1 MCKKLLDIKYFSSF
15 PLTHYIEGHA
25 GVFVQLFVN
34 SKFHIQLLQQGCCSV
49 LHAGL
54 GKWANLGND
63 NKVTAAVAELMWL
76 WQGSDLLIGDVN
88 VCWLLCPGFM
98 HPNYDHRHHTRT
110 LEEELFHAWLC
121 LIDRKLGLFIQC
133 SKICMDFNQ
142 GHTLAKK
149 ILIGEFNLD
158 SFLGIFSKQIMVIEN
173 KLLLLLWVNCHKET
187 FEKKYDLCKGTSCTH
202 HMNL

>member
-1 MCKKLLDIKYFSSF
+1 MKQWAKVCFNVCRALMCKKLLDIKYFSSF

-88 VCWLLCPGFM
+88 VCWLLCPSFM
-98 HPNYDHRHHTRT
+98 HPNYHHRHHTRT

-142 GHTLAKK
+142 GHTLTKRS
-149 ILIGEFNLD
+149 
-158 SFLGIFSKQIMVIEN
+158 SFVI
-173 KLLLLLWVNCHKET
+173 
-187 FEKKYDLCKGTSCTH
+187 
-202 HMNL
+202 

>member
-1 MCKKLLDIKYFSSF
+1 MISDFKLWSSGQKCLIYLQVLMFKKLLDIKYFSSF

-34 SKFHIQLLQQGCCSV
+34 SKFHIQLLQQGCCSLL

-76 WQGSDLLIGDVN
+76 WQGADLLIGDVN

-98 HPNYDHRHHTRT
+98 HPNYHHRHHTRT

-133 SKICMDFNQ
+133 SKICMNFR
-142 GHTLAKK
+142 TLIKV
-149 ILIGEFNLD
+149 ILWLKRSSLE
-158 SFLGIFSKQIMVIEN
+158 VIIYPASWALFEN
-173 KLLLLLWVNCHKET
+173 K
-187 FEKKYDLCKGTSCTH
+187 
-202 HMNL
+202 

>member
-25 GVFVQLFVN
+25 GVFRQLFVN

-110 LEEELFHAWLC
+110 LRRNCF
-121 LIDRKLGLFIQC
+121 
-133 SKICMDFNQ
+133 M
-142 GHTLAKK
+142 
-149 ILIGEFNLD
+149 LD
-158 SFLGIFSKQIMVIEN
+158 SVWLIASWGFLYSAPKYVWTLIKVILWLKRSSLEN
-173 KLLLLLWVNCHKET
+173 LIWTASWAFFQNK
-187 FEKKYDLCKGTSCTH
+187 
-202 HMNL
+202 